1 MYSSTADF
9 WSNFRGKKGLLVV
22 CSSNS
27 KGFLSHQH
35 ACQIPCAVTGFSA
48 VATSAAATWL
58 LSSWRG
64 DRHAMGLFI
73 EHDVY
78 FYRDLRMGNSWVTF
92 STKVS
97 PTWGPPNAR
106 QELDWLLPFKEY
118 FWWFRIWGI
127 SSWYGESPQW
137 RKHFFQ
143 RESNPLAGPQHII
156 DSWRILR
163 RFQLIICPRIDDI
176 HHESSWYQC
185 HLWWYTN
192 APNGAL

>member
-1 MYSSTADF
+1 MYSSTADV

-22 CSSNS
+22 CHSNS

-78 FYRDLRMGNSWVTF
+78 FLRTWEWETLGHDLPKCHRLEG
-92 STKVS
+92 
-97 PTWGPPNAR
+97 PNAR
-106 QELDWLLPFKEY
+106 EELDWLLPFRSIFDGSE
-118 FWWFRIWGI
+118 FEG
-127 SSWYGESPQW
+127 SAVDMEHLHV
-137 RKHFFQ
+137 RKHLFQ
-143 RESNPLAGPQHII
+143 RESNP
-156 DSWRILR
+156 
-163 RFQLIICPRIDDI
+163 
-176 HHESSWYQC
+176 
-185 HLWWYTN
+185 
-192 APNGAL
+192 